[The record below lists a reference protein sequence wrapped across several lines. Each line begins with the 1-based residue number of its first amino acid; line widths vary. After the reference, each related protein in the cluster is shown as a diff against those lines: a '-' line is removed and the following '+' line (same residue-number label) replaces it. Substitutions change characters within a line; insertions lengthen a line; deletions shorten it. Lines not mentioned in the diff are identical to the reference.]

1 MRLIEIFQSI
11 QGEGP
16 AMGRPATFVRLA
28 GCNLS
33 CQGCDTDGK
42 SSFQIS
48 LSDLAGRVRGR
59 KVVITGGEPT
69 MQMEQLC
76 QLIELLHDR
85 GKEIDIESNGT
96 NSIPGRTLDLIHYA
110 VISPKRGSQFHLD
123 YWRTKENAHIKF
135 VLGKAPWC
143 WTSDFLQPM
152 LPALNKER
160 VWIMA
165 YGTDRD
171 MQGAREAWDLA
182 MQMDVNYSD
191 RLHIRLCRR

>member
-76 QLIELLHDR
+76 KLIELLHDR
-85 GKEIDIESNGT
+85 GRR
-96 NSIPGRTLDLIHYA
+96 SISRATAPIPYPGEL
-110 VISPKRGSQFHLD
+110 
-123 YWRTKENAHIKF
+123 
-135 VLGKAPWC
+135 
-143 WTSDFLQPM
+143 
-152 LPALNKER
+152 
-160 VWIMA
+160 WI
-165 YGTDRD
+165 
-171 MQGAREAWDLA
+171 
-182 MQMDVNYSD
+182 
-191 RLHIRLCRR
+191 